1 MDIRDNEGWTALHAA
16 ASCGSVE
23 IAQWVCVCF
32 IHFIVISSW
41 TGLAFGLNCAA
52 WKSIIVSGISWTFN
66 TISLNVVHG
75 SGEFVSRFKTCKELG
90 ANFERLLFWCVNF
103 EVWSTV
109 LPCEILLGGIS
120 LQWNRFVRKESKFMI
135 KLLFSRTQS
144 LVSRKFYI
152 KWPRLYEIPLKCCIS
167 GLRLMNQSCR
177 FHNTFCNV
185 LLCLVRKCTG

>member
-41 TGLAFGLNCAA
+41 TGLAFGLNCDG
-52 WKSIIVSGISWTFN
+52 WKSTTAGGISWTFN
-66 TISLNVVHG
+66 TINLNVVYG
-75 SGEFVSRFKTCKELG
+75 SGDQNMQGTRCKFWKASSSMGEFWGLKHRVALW
-90 ANFERLLFWCVNF
+90 NFSWRNFLVIKSFCEERM
-103 EVWSTV
+103 EV
-109 LPCEILLGGIS
+109 
-120 LQWNRFVRKESKFMI
+120 MI

-152 KWPRLYEIPLKCCIS
+152 KWPKLYEIPLKCCIS

-185 LLCLVRKCTG
+185 LLCLARKSIG

>member
-41 TGLAFGLNCAA
+41 TGLAFGLNCDG
-52 WKSIIVSGISWTFN
+52 WKSTTAGGISWTFN
-66 TISLNVVHG
+66 TINLMLSMVVVNLYR
-75 SGEFVSRFKTCKELG
+75 VSKHARNSVQILKGFFFDVWILRSEASFALW
-90 ANFERLLFWCVNF
+90 NFSWRNFLVIKSFCEERI
-103 EVWSTV
+103 EVT
-109 LPCEILLGGIS
+109 
-120 LQWNRFVRKESKFMI
+120 I

-152 KWPRLYEIPLKCCIS
+152 KWPKLYEIPLKCCIS

-177 FHNTFCNV
+177 FHNMFCNV
-185 LLCLVRKCTG
+185 LLCLARKSIG

>member
-1 MDIRDNEGWTALHAA
+1 MDIRDNEGWTTLHAA

-32 IHFIVISSW
+32 IHFVVISSW
-41 TGLAFGLNCAA
+41 TGLAFGLNCDA
-52 WKSIIVSGISWTFN
+52 WKPTTAGGISWTFN
-66 TISLNVVHG
+66 TINLNVVYG

-90 ANFERLLFWCVNF
+90 AKFWKASPSICEFWGLKHRVALWNFSWRNFLAIKSFCEERIGV
-103 EVWSTV
+103 
-109 LPCEILLGGIS
+109 
-120 LQWNRFVRKESKFMI
+120 MI

-152 KWPRLYEIPLKCCIS
+152 KWPKLYEMPLKCCIS

-177 FHNTFCNV
+177 FHDTFCNV
-185 LLCLVRKCTG
+185 LLCLARKSIG